1 MGTRQLPLFESA
13 NGREHRLTGHSA
25 LMDAV
30 PPFQAYLRSEGKTQ
44 NTLISFT
51 SDVRVLSEFFGPDM
65 PLGKIS
71 TVRLNE
77 FLHWLEHGRGV
88 PCSRKSYARRV
99 TTLKVFFKWLQED
112 QVRRDN
118 PAEPILQRSG
128 PAPLQTILTEAEIEQ
143 LLDYTEG
150 LCFAEKPDS
159 RPYVLFKLLLDT
171 GIKKS
176 ETVQLTPEDI
186 ERTNPNHPLLT
197 IRHKNRQNVFQE
209 RRIPLDP
216 EWPDALDRYLREH
229 KPKGGRIFDCT
240 ARNLEYV
247 LTDAA
252 KAAGVESRVSFEILR
267 WTCAVRDYRNG
278 IGLETLREKMGLSK
292 ISWRETSQKIMKLA
306 AGELMEAMEEAD
318 D

>member
-1 MGTRQLPLFESA
+1 MGARQLPLFESA
-13 NGREHRLTGHSA
+13 DGREHRLTGRSTLA
-25 LMDAV
+25 EAV
-30 PPFQAYLRSEGKTQ
+30 VPFQAYLRGEGKTQ

-51 SDVRVLSEFFGPDM
+51 SDMRVLTEFFGPDM
-65 PLGKIS
+65 ALGKIS
-71 TVRLNE
+71 TARLNE
-77 FLHWLEHGRGV
+77 FLHWLEHGRGI

-128 PAPLQTILTEAEIEQ
+128 PAPLQAILTEAEIEQ
-143 LLDYTEG
+143 MLTYCESLAH
-150 LCFAEKPDS
+150 AEKPDS

-176 ETVQLTPEDI
+176 ETVQMTVNDI
-186 ERTNPNHPLLT
+186 ERTNPRQPMLV
-197 IRHKNRQNVFQE
+197 IGHKNRQNIFQE

-216 EWPDALDRYLREH
+216 TWPAMLERYLTEH

-247 LTDAA
+247 LTDTA
-252 KAAGVESRVSFEILR
+252 KAAGIASRMSFETLR
-267 WTCAVRDYRNG
+267 WTCAVRDYRAG
-278 IGLETLREKMGLSK
+278 MGLETLREKMGLSK
-292 ISWRETSQKIMKLA
+292 ISWRETSQKIMRLA
-306 AGELMEAMEEAD
+306 AGETMEELAED
-318 D
+318 